1 MSVNCTVVI
10 SMFVIC
16 RPRLPSRSMRA
27 FLSAVLPLWATAV
40 AALRM
45 PSCIRADAPARARVL
60 KLQFGGDGG
69 SNNNFLDD
77 LAKGFKAG
85 FSPMEAEK
93 AEAAEQPASF
103 ADAQDPTPAQI
114 AAAEKVAADAKIAE
128 ARRKKVL
135 AAKMAREAAAAVTDG
150 PPEEEL
156 EVEIEPAPEVSGGR
170 TTLSAEEAATFFAG
184 IPQPKMLTPEEAAEM
199 LNSPEGT
206 PPPPMPRPSQAPA
219 TKEAPPATFGW
230 ANSET
235 SPDEAQAAQIRAL
248 KDEAAAQAEAEAQ
261 GARILS
267 ADEEKALFAQ
277 AVAQA
282 QESKA
287 KAETGNS
294 NAPTSFGLAVPS
306 ADQVKS
312 YVSSLAETSTSA
324 VPESAAVRAAAE
336 AQAAKELEISRRS
349 RDAGAEGA
357 KPWWQ
362 ALGAQALD
370 AGGKIAQASM
380 EAMSEANE
388 KKKSEPVQSPLDPLT
403 SMMKK
408 SSKDSLYKQLDK
420 AIDAGEFDR
429 AATIKAQIDAL

>member
-1 MSVNCTVVI
+1 M
-10 SMFVIC
+10 
-16 RPRLPSRSMRA
+16 
-27 FLSAVLPLWATAV
+27 
-40 AALRM
+40 
-45 PSCIRADAPARARVL
+45 
-60 KLQFGGDGG
+60 
-69 SNNNFLDD
+69 
-77 LAKGFKAG
+77 
-85 FSPMEAEK
+85 
-93 AEAAEQPASF
+93 
-103 ADAQDPTPAQI
+103 
-114 AAAEKVAADAKIAE
+114 
-128 ARRKKVL
+128 RRK
-135 AAKMAREAAAAVTDG
+135 AQ
-150 PPEEEL
+150 
-156 EVEIEPAPEVSGGR
+156 EIWKGTNLV
-170 TTLSAEEAATFFAG
+170 AEE
-184 IPQPKMLTPEEAAEM
+184 
-199 LNSPEGT
+199 SPVGDKNANGAIESMNNVIEGL
-206 PPPPMPRPSQAPA
+206 
-219 TKEAPPATFGW
+219 
-230 ANSET
+230 
-235 SPDEAQAAQIRAL
+235 IRAL

-294 NAPTSFGLAVPS
+294 NAPASFGLAVPS

-324 VPESAAVRAAAE
+324 VPESEAVRAAAE

-420 AIDAGEFDR
+420 AIENAGKLGFTDGAALYPMVTMNGEECHNEWEITFEEIHRNAAIAYGVFD
-429 AATIKAQIDAL
+429 